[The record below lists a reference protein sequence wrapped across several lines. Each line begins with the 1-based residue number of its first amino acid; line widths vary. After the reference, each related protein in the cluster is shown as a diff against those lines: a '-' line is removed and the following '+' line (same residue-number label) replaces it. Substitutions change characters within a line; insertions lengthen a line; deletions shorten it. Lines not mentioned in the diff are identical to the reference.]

1 MSFTVEFPLDRGI
14 EAQARP
20 YLRVL
25 RLDRRIASRIP
36 AVPLGI
42 ELDRGIDKG
51 ASILVKVPGHLAEW
65 RVWRKTSSGLE
76 DAGQ

>member
-20 YLRVL
+20 YVRAL
-25 RLDRRIASRIP
+25 RLDRRVASRIP
-36 AVPLGI
+36 SVPLGLD
-42 ELDRGIDKG
+42 LDRSIDKG
-51 ASILVKVPGHLAEW
+51 ASVLVKVPGRLVEW